1 MPVARLPIEAIQ
13 IAKQFTGE
21 IDLLVKDVVMSRIDG
36 GVLAQRLG
44 PLDSNMRILYVSSL
58 LTAPL
63 GRTLSMQTML
73 SWRGRF
79 FSES

>member
-36 GVLAQRLG
+36 GVLAPVSYTHLDVYKRQGKDCAGHADSEGRSSETKDKGFTYFLG
-44 PLDSNMRILYVSSL
+44 
-58 LTAPL
+58 
-63 GRTLSMQTML
+63 
-73 SWRGRF
+73 
-79 FSES
+79 